1 MSGLVS
7 SSPVAVRRRRLRQI
21 ARCDAYQCSHP
32 IFLLISL
39 QGRPRYEGA
48 GMRRMDRA
56 FLTITVVATVAV
68 VLLLGVSLVL

>member
-1 MSGLVS
+1 MMGE
-7 SSPVAVRRRRLRQI
+7 RLRQI

-32 IFLLISL
+32 IFLLISF

-56 FLTITVVATVAV
+56 FLAITVVATVAV